1 MPEITLYTIGF
12 TKKSAEVFFGKIQD
26 VGVQRVID
34 IRLNNTRQFA
44 GFTKKNDLLYFL
56 KTICGCNYRH
66 EPLLAPSKQ
75 IFDGYKKKRIG
86 WSEYKRQFNELLRER
101 KPLGLVSPSELNM
114 ACLLCC
120 EVTAEN
126 CHRRLVAE
134 YFRDHFTGLEI
145 THL

>member
-1 MPEITLYTIGF
+1 MHYINLYTIGF
-12 TKKSAEVFFGKIQD
+12 TKKLAEVFFGIIRD
-26 VGVQRVID
+26 AGVQKVID

-44 GFTKKNDLLYFL
+44 GFTKKNDLAYFL
-56 KTICGCNYRH
+56 NTICGCDYRH
-66 EPLLAPSKQ
+66 EPLLAPTKQ
-75 IFDGYKKKRIG
+75 IFNAYKKGQID
-86 WSEYKRQFNELLRER
+86 WAEYEKQFKELLRER

>member
-1 MPEITLYTIGF
+1 MNKFNLYTMGF

-56 KTICGCNYRH
+56 KTICGCDYRH
-66 EPLLAPSKQ
+66 EPLLAPSRQ
-75 IFDGYKKKRIG
+75 IFDDYKKKGLG
-86 WSEYKRQFNELLRER
+86 WSEYQKQFNALLRER
-101 KPLGLVSPSELNM
+101 RAHELVSPSELNM

-120 EVTAEN
+120 EVTTEN

-134 YFRDHFTGLEI
+134 YFRDNFTGLEI